1 MEGVG
6 DRDGS
11 GCCVALCLS
20 GHARYAC
27 YQSQYIPA
35 HSPGHLR

>member
-11 GCCVALCLS
+11 GWLHCSCLVMHDMPAI
-20 GHARYAC
+20 GIN
-27 YQSQYIPA
+27 IPA